1 MGAMIKIIAK
11 DSEFGEE
18 DNIIGN
24 LTYKVELTDNAT
36 GIDVI
41 KSTLR
46 MMDIVGYHPHT
57 IIKALQEVLEE
68 RKVAEND
75 EPSNANR

>member
-1 MGAMIKIIAK
+1 MIKIITK
-11 DSEFGEE
+11 DNEFGEN

-24 LTYKVELTDNAT
+24 LTYEVELTDNAT

-46 MMDIVGYHPHT
+46 MMDIVGYHPQT
-57 IIKALQEVLEE
+57 IIKALQEALEE
-68 RKVAEND
+68 RKADENAKS
-75 EPSNANR
+75 SNVNR

>member
-1 MGAMIKIIAK
+1 MIKIIAT
-11 DSEFGEE
+11 DYEFGEN
-18 DNIIGN
+18 DNMIGN
-24 LTYKVELTDNAT
+24 LTYGVELTDNAT

-46 MMDIVGYHPHT
+46 MMDIVGYHPQT
-57 IIKALQEVLEE
+57 IIKALQEALEE
-68 RKVAEND
+68 RKADKND